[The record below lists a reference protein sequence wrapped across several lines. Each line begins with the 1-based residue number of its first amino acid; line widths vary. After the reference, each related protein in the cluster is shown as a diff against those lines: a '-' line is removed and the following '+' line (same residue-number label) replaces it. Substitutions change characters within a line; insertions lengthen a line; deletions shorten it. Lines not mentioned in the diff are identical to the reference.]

1 MTHLHTLSA
10 RCHTTPHQ
18 RGVVLAM
25 SLIFLA
31 ILSLVALF
39 AMRSSILG
47 EQVSKNIRSNEVA
60 RQAAETAL
68 RYCENQ
74 VRTGAIAQP
83 APSLDQSGLPA
94 DWQTR
99 TNIFDTSKS
108 IEVPSTQLVA
118 SGMQALPVLP
128 RCFIASATL
137 PLAPGEGND
146 PNAGASSMN
155 STAVWITAVG
165 FSADYERKGSAL
177 TDPAISGGEVW
188 LQSIL
193 TL

>member
-1 MTHLHTLSA
+1 MTHSKLFSWHSRPA
-10 RCHTTPHQ
+10 RCQ
-18 RGVVLAM
+18 QGVVLAM

-68 RYCENQ
+68 RFCENE

-83 APSLDQSGLPA
+83 APSLDQSGSPA

-99 TNIFDTSKS
+99 ANIFDASKS
-108 IEVPSTQLVA
+108 VEVPSTQLVA
-118 SGMQALPVLP
+118 AGMQPLSVLP
-128 RCFIASATL
+128 RCLVETTTL

-146 PNAGASSMN
+146 PNAGAVAQN

-165 FSADYERKGSAL
+165 FSADYERNGSGQ
-177 TDPAISGGEVW
+177 AISGGEVW